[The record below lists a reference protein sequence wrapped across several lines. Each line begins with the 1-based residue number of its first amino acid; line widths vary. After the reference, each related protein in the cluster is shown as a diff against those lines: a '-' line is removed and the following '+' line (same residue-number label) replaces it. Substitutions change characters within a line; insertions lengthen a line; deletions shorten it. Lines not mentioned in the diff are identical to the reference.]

1 MFLRIV
7 QHHLQ
12 GLTLQRMLSD
22 ALLLMLAA
30 VIVPAV
36 VFKAPMAQTLA
47 SGCLLAGGVLLVN
60 NVSGFYGR
68 LYSRPFSQTF
78 ARGVLAT
85 SAAMGVAW
93 LAMAWL
99 PYGWTPDPLQGGLLK
114 SSGVDPGR
122 FQSDLL
128 QLYAMST
135 TAALML
141 WRSASTH
148 RAGMETAAATPAVP
162 GRRVLILGTGVVAHR
177 VVDILQKAGSPAQI
191 VGHVVGPVEPD
202 SQPAGLQILPASGS
216 LSALAEAHQVQE
228 VLVALTERRGGAT
241 PLRELLD
248 CKIRGPAVND
258 VNTHFERNLGQI
270 RLEHL
275 SAHWLIFG
283 DGFNQGTAR
292 TLIKRLF
299 DLVFVALLIGP
310 GLVLMALAALA
321 IKLESPGPVLY
332 RQERIGLG
340 GRLFS
345 VTKLRS
351 MRVDAEGDGR
361 PRWARDNDER
371 ITRVGRFIRASRIDE
386 LPQLF
391 NVLRGEMSLVGPRP
405 ERPFF
410 VDQLTR
416 EIPFYAVR
424 HCVKPG
430 LTGWAQVRCDY
441 GSSVDEARN
450 KLQYDLFYVK
460 NHSLFLDILIA
471 LETVGVV
478 LTGKGAR

>member
-12 GLTLQRMLSD
+12 RVTLQRMLSD
-22 ALLLMLAA
+22 AAVLLLAA
-30 VIVPAV
+30 ALVPAM
-36 VFKAPMAQTLA
+36 VFRTPLDQALA
-47 SGCLLAGGVLLVN
+47 SGALLAGGVLVVN
-60 NVSGFYGR
+60 NVSGFYER

-78 ARGVLAT
+78 ARCVLAT
-85 SAAMGVAW
+85 GVAVGLAW

-99 PYGWTPDPLQGGLLK
+99 PPAWLDGPL
-114 SSGVDPGR
+114 SAEI
-122 FQSDLL
+122 L

-135 TAALML
+135 TAAVML
-141 WRSASTH
+141 WRSASAH
-148 RAGMETAAATPAVP
+148 RAGSDPST
-162 GRRVLILGTGVVAHR
+162 GRRVLVLGTGEVAHR
-177 VVDILQKAGSPAQI
+177 VVDILAAAGSPVQI

-202 SQPAGLQILPASGS
+202 SRPSGLQVLQP
-216 LSALAEAHQVQE
+216 SAERLAELVESLRVQE

-248 CKIRGPAVND
+248 CKIRGHAVND
-258 VNTHFERNLGQI
+258 INTHFERNLGQI

-283 DGFNQGTAR
+283 DGFNQGAAR
-292 TLIKRLF
+292 TLVKRLF
-299 DLVFVALLIGP
+299 DLVFVCLLLPP
-310 GLVLMALAALA
+310 GLLLMLLAALA

-340 GRLFS
+340 GRVFR

-361 PRWARDNDER
+361 PRWALDKDDR
-371 ITRVGRFIRASRIDE
+371 ITRVGRFIRATRIDE
-386 LPQLF
+386 LPQLL
-391 NVLRGEMSLVGPRP
+391 NILRGEMSLVGPRP
-405 ERPFF
+405 ERPYF
-410 VDQLTR
+410 VEQLAR

-450 KLQYDLFYVK
+450 KLQYDLYYVK